1 MSSSSAHG
9 EWSEWVEWVSGP
21 MLIISIPC
29 IYYLRGGSLG
39 VNCGVCATSS
49 SSPHFSPVWNP
60 PWFMLSGF
68 IKHLDENSHV
78 YHSACDIVIQTWL
91 RQKKKKKTHY
101 QNSEIHVST
110 PKVTKQPKL
119 ITCEFPF
126 SFSALIK
133 SLVPFFL
140 RRSVSEVYNSDI
152 SPKCDLFLMRWG
164 KGNFWAATLVLWET
178 LKKAH
183 WSVQAIPHNSQ
194 TAHDIMWNTLAGKGS
209 ATWTTKK
216 KKGNCKCEMNDWHNQ
231 NLIPSADGLRR
242 LWNCSK
248 PSLKAAAQQSDELC
262 LSSLWLNMRITP
274 T

>member
-1 MSSSSAHG
+1 MWH
-9 EWSEWVEWVSGP
+9 
-21 MLIISIPC
+21 
-29 IYYLRGGSLG
+29 
-39 VNCGVCATSS
+39 
-49 SSPHFSPVWNP
+49 HNP
-60 PWFMLSGF
+60 NM
-68 IKHLDENSHV
+68 IK
-78 YHSACDIVIQTWL
+78 TT
-91 RQKKKKKTHY
+91 KKNTHY

-152 SPKCDLFLMRWG
+152 SPKCDLFLMRCG
-164 KGNFWAATLVLWET
+164 KGNFWAATLVLRET

-183 WSVQAIPHNSQ
+183 WSVQTIPHNSQ

-216 KKGNCKCEMNDWHNQ
+216 KKKKVTVNVKWMTDTIKISF
-231 NLIPSADGLRR
+231 L
-242 LWNCSK
+242 
-248 PSLKAAAQQSDELC
+248 QQTAWEDFETVQSQAWKLQH
-262 LSSLWLNMRITP
+262 SSLMSCVCRRCGLTWGLLPHRFFCIYFF
-274 T
+274 

>member
-1 MSSSSAHG
+1 
-9 EWSEWVEWVSGP
+9 

-29 IYYLRGGSLG
+29 IYYLRGGSWG

-68 IKHLDENSHV
+68 IKHLDENNHV
-78 YHSACDIVIQTWL
+78 YHSACDIIIQTWL
-91 RQKKKKKTHY
+91 RQKKKKTHY

-119 ITCEFPF
+119 ITCEF

-152 SPKCDLFLMRWG
+152 SPKCDLFLMRCG
-164 KGNFWAATLVLWET
+164 KGNFWAATVVPRET

-209 ATWTTKK
+209 ATKK
-216 KKGNCKCEMNDWHNQ
+216 KKKVTVNVKWMTDTIKISFLQQTAWEDFETVQ
-231 NLIPSADGLRR
+231 SQ
-242 LWNCSK
+242 
-248 PSLKAAAQQSDELC
+248 SLKAAAQQSDELC